1 MTTNKKTIN
10 VYNVISC
17 VKKDTRNIAKY
28 CIIGAVIGVIV
39 AFSIPK
45 IYKTNVTLA
54 PEASNA
60 NSLGSGLS
68 SMASLVGLNKNIL
81 GSDDA
86 IFPEIYPDLVS
97 STDFIISLFPIKV
110 KSIDGKINTTYYDY
124 IETKQKITWWSYP
137 MAWVKAIVKKIK
149 KDGKPKEDNNKID
162 PFRLT
167 RDQFEIAQAIGN
179 NIECDVDKKTSVI
192 SITVTDQDPLI
203 SATIADSAKARL
215 QYFITNYKTNKARN
229 DLRYMENL
237 FSEAKEDYV
246 KARQKYAEYSDAN
259 QELLLQ
265 AYKLQSEELENDMQL
280 RYNIY
285 SQVAEQLQL
294 AKSKVQERTPAFTVL
309 QSATVPIKHSNKP
322 KILTMLTYMVL
333 AFAIRIGIIIYRNKD
348 SVFENLFTKEEA

>member
-10 VYNVISC
+10 VYHVVSC
-17 VKKDTRNIAKY
+17 IKKDKRNIVNY
-28 CIIGAVIGVIV
+28 CIIGAIIGVIV

-45 IYKTNVTLA
+45 IYKTSVTLA
-54 PEASNA
+54 PESSNA

-81 GSDDA
+81 GGDDA
-86 IFPEIYPDLVS
+86 IFPEIYPDLVA
-97 STDFIISLFPIKV
+97 STDYIISLFPIKV
-110 KSIDGKINTTYYDY
+110 KSLDGKINTTYYDY

-137 MAWVKAIVKKIK
+137 MVWIKIIVKKIK
-149 KDGKPKEDNNKID
+149 NKGKPQYPANKID

-167 RDQFEIAQAIGN
+167 RDQFEIVKAIRN
-179 NIECDVDKKTSVI
+179 NIECNVDKKTSVI

-237 FSEAKEDYV
+237 FFEAKKDYV

-259 QELLLQ
+259 QDLLLQ

-285 SQVAEQLQL
+285 SQVVEQLQL

-309 QSATVPIKHSNKP
+309 QSATVPIKHSNQP
-322 KILTMLTYMVL
+322 KILTMITFMAL
-333 AFAIRIGIIIYRNKD
+333 AFAIRMGIIFYRNKET
-348 SVFENLFTKEEA
+348 VFENLSTKGEA